1 MKNNLTALMC
11 LFVKSYHKRNSNIIL
26 YNDSYSSEIINDTEY
41 DLVLNS
47 LLQGKDFFK
56 VNDNVD
62 KVKIIINSF
71 LAPSIL
77 ARSIISENI
86 IKNNINEY
94 EQCLILGS
102 GYDCISLK
110 YQNDLSFYELDKD
123 YMIDDKLNRI
133 NHLNI
138 NNNVTYIKT
147 NFNDNWINDLLKT
160 KYDSNK
166 KTIVLLLGVVYYL
179 SKETFNNLL
188 SELSKVLTK
197 DSIIVFDFQNNN
209 ESNNINESLA
219 NKANEKM
226 LSKYKIEEMN
236 SLIKNNN
243 YSVANLYD
251 SEYVNEEL
259 FAPYNET
266 NNEKLIAKNDVSFCV
281 IKTN

>member
-1 MKNNLTALMC
+1 MCFFLKHTPETPFFNVSINKNT
-11 LFVKSYHKRNSNIIL
+11 
-26 YNDSYSSEIINDTEY
+26 
-41 DLVLNS
+41 
-47 LLQGKDFFK
+47 
-56 VNDNVD
+56 VD
-62 KVKIIINSF
+62 KFKIIINSF
-71 LAPSIL
+71 LTPSIL
-77 ARSIISENI
+77 ARSIISENL
-86 IKNNINEY
+86 IKNSINEY

-110 YQNDLSFYELDKD
+110 YQSDLHFFEFDKN
-123 YMIDDKLNRI
+123 YMIDEKLNRI
-133 NHLNI
+133 NNLNI
-138 NNNVTYIKT
+138 NNNVTYVKT
-147 NFNDNWINDLLKT
+147 NFNNNWINDLLKT

-179 SKETFNNLL
+179 SKETFSNLL
-188 SELSKVLTK
+188 SDLSKLLTK

-226 LSKYKIEEMN
+226 LSKYKTEEMN

-243 YSVANLYD
+243 YTVANLYD
-251 SEYVNEEL
+251 SVYINEEL
-259 FAPYNET
+259 FAPYNEV

>member
-1 MKNNLTALMC
+1 
-11 LFVKSYHKRNSNIIL
+11 
-26 YNDSYSSEIINDTEY
+26 
-41 DLVLNS
+41 
-47 LLQGKDFFK
+47 
-56 VNDNVD
+56 
-62 KVKIIINSF
+62 
-71 LAPSIL
+71 
-77 ARSIISENI
+77 
-86 IKNNINEY
+86 
-94 EQCLILGS
+94 
-102 GYDCISLK
+102 
-110 YQNDLSFYELDKD
+110 
-123 YMIDDKLNRI
+123 MIDDKLNRI

-138 NNNVTYIKT
+138 NNDVTYIKT

-160 KYDSNK
+160 KNDSNK

-197 DSIIVFDFQNNN
+197 DSVILFDFQNNN

-219 NKANEKM
+219 NKENEKM
-226 LSKYKIEEMN
+226 LGKYKIEEMN

-251 SEYVNEEL
+251 SENVNEEL

-281 IKTN
+281 IKIN

>member
-1 MKNNLTALMC
+1 M
-11 LFVKSYHKRNSNIIL
+11 YII
-26 YNDSYSSEIINDTEY
+26 
-41 DLVLNS
+41 
-47 LLQGKDFFK
+47 
-56 VNDNVD
+56 
-62 KVKIIINSF
+62 
-71 LAPSIL
+71 
-77 ARSIISENI
+77 
-86 IKNNINEY
+86 
-94 EQCLILGS
+94 
-102 GYDCISLK
+102 K

-266 NNEKLIAKNDVSFCV
+266 NNEKLIAKNDVLFCV